1 MASPSMLT
9 AANSTYDVCHASL
22 LTDPSVS
29 LLVFE
34 CDTKHDTFHLS
45 LGYSKFV
52 SCYLIQGPS
61 FTSVCHDWQYIFIED
76 PSFDFY

>member
-9 AANSTYDVCHASL
+9 AANSSYDVCHASL

-34 CDTKHDTFHLS
+34 CDTKHDTLHLS
-45 LGYSKFV
+45 LGYNRE
-52 SCYLIQGPS
+52 L
-61 FTSVCHDWQYIFIED
+61 E
-76 PSFDFY
+76 